1 MISLDWKERLKKDSI
16 DFYERKLPAEDYD
29 IDIIY
34 NAYPQR
40 IDNKIPQAVLTL
52 VAKTIAGKISKNA
65 DQYLDFYDYIYR
77 RKGEN
82 GKIIFAYLIAAACK
96 HKPDE
101 IMQYLQSK
109 LFKINDQ
116 KEANLLMDKAVLPL
130 LKRDS
135 EKYLP
140 RVLAW
145 LKKDNPTL
153 IIALEHLL
161 LKYIKHDKSKIK
173 PIFSKIEM
181 AWFAPSHELEMLS
194 YHFLK
199 QAYKLDKD
207 FYFQVYHSYQNTRN
221 PDFAGILCEAIICQN
236 EVVEQMVENWSKSGN
251 IKLKKIGLHGQKLLK
266 RYQKKK
272 R

>member
-16 DFYERKLPAEDYD
+16 DFYERKLPQKDYD

-40 IDNKIPQAVLTL
+40 VDNKIPQAVLTL

-65 DQYLDFYDYIYR
+65 DQYLDFYDYIYTH
-77 RKGEN
+77 KGEN

-96 HKPDE
+96 KKPDE
-101 IMQYLQSK
+101 IVQYLKEK
-109 LFKINDQ
+109 LFTIDDQ
-116 KEANLLMDKAVLPL
+116 KEANLLMDKAIFPL
-130 LKRDS
+130 LKKQPQ
-135 EKYLP
+135 KYLP
-140 RVLAW
+140 LVLDW
-145 LKKDNPTL
+145 LKQDNP
-153 IIALEHLL
+153 IFIAALEHLL
-161 LKYIKHDKSKIK
+161 LKFIKYDKTQIK
-173 PIFSKIEM
+173 PIFSKLET
-181 AWFAPSHELEMLS
+181 AWFSPSHEIVMLS

-207 FYFQVYHSYQNTRN
+207 FYFQAFQAYQNTRN
-221 PDFAGILCEAIICQN
+221 PDFAGILCEAIVCHN
-236 EVVEQMVENWSKSGN
+236 EVIEQMVEKWSRSGN

-266 RYQKKK
+266 RYKKKK